1 MLSLTYQHDAHYE
14 GTRDGIPIFDGSA
27 TQWTDWQFRTD
38 CKYKAAKPE
47 DKARVIAS
55 VIEGLR
61 GDAAQIAMDIGTEVL
76 MNEDHTGLSVL
87 TEPLTSQIFCK
98 KEAEAK
104 VLYKQDIRKRD
115 CYPVNLWNRL

>member
-1 MLSLTYQHDAHYE
+1 MSLQALTYQHDAQYE

-38 CKYKAAKPE
+38 CKYKAAKPD

-61 GDAAQIAMDIGTEVL
+61 GEAAQIAMDMGTEVL
-76 MNEDHTGLSVL
+76 MKDDHTGFTVL
-87 TEPLTSQIFCK
+87 TEALRSHIFPK
-98 KEAEAK
+98 KEA
-104 VLYKQDIRKRD
+104 
-115 CYPVNLWNRL
+115 